1 MISLDEA
8 YEKIKDSSIGLVIQI
23 FETEEYY
30 LAFMDNYMAV
40 SKKSGVINVFRS
52 GESFLI
58 FAIKISS
65 WMDTQNSLQQ
75 PFYIPPS
82 H

>member
-8 YEKIKDSSIGLVIQI
+8 YEKIKDSSIGLVKQI
-23 FETEEYY
+23 FETDD
-30 LAFMDNYMAV
+30 LAFMDNYLAV